1 MTLWFRTWQL
11 GVKSLLLH
19 PLRSLLTVLGIF
31 IGVASVIWLL
41 AIGEGISKKAQEQI
55 EGLGADNI
63 IVRSVKPPNES
74 LPDSRGPIPYGLTR
88 DDYYRLT
95 ETIPTI
101 DRALPIRELRR
112 QFRHN
117 DRLVDGRLVGC
128 TPEYAL
134 VTHLELDRG
143 HFISDAE
150 LEQKEKTC
158 ALAAEVADRLFP
170 FENPIGQSVRVEE
183 DYYTIVGV
191 MKPRD
196 STAGVGGS
204 LAAQDFTDD
213 VYIPISTLWTRIGD
227 IVVTRRSGSFEGEI
241 LQLTQITLRVDSVDH
256 VLATADVVRNVI
268 AGKHR
273 IADYAIT
280 VPLDLLEQAKT
291 TRLMFIVFMGLIA
304 AISLIVGGIGIM
316 NIMLAT
322 VTERTREIGIRRASA
337 PAQRHHPAIP
347 RRDDRAIDCRRA
359 DGRARR
365 LDMRTGNRLA
375 AQRSGVLLS
384 AGDGK
389 PARRRTHHL
398 AANRPLVDSDGLRH
412 LGGRRVDL
420 RALPGNPRR
429 GNGSHRGL
437 AARVGC
443 AHFPLAAL
451 GLPISISRSQ
461 ATAGRTRILPSPMRP
476 VRATSTIRRVI
487 SSTRASSTHS
497 VISTLGRNAS
507 EYSLPAY

>member
-1 MTLWFRTWQL
+1 MNFGLRTWAL

-55 EGLGADNI
+55 ESLGADNI

-74 LPDSRGPIPYGLTR
+74 IPDSRGPIPYGLKR
-88 DDYYRLT
+88 EDFDRLM
-95 ETIPTI
+95 TIKTI
-101 DRALPIRELRR
+101 DRGLKIRELRR

-128 TPEYAL
+128 TPEYAQ
-134 VTHLELDRG
+134 VTHLEVDRG

-158 ALAAEVADRLFP
+158 ALSAEVAERLFP
-170 FENPIGQSVRVEE
+170 FENPIGQSIRIEE
-183 DYYTIVGV
+183 DYYVVVGV
-191 MKPRD
+191 MKPRE

-241 LQLTQITLRVDSVDH
+241 LELSQVTLRVDKVDN
-256 VLATADVVRNVI
+256 VLATADVVRNI
-268 AGKHR
+268 ISAKHR
-273 IADYAIT
+273 IADYSIT

-304 AISLIVGGIGIM
+304 AISLVVGGIGIM

-322 VTERTREIGIRRASA
+322 VTERTREIGIRRALGAKRGDITRQFLVETIVLS
-337 PAQRHHPAIP
+337 IV
-347 RRDDRAIDCRRA
+347 
-359 DGRARR
+359 GG
-365 LDMRTGNRLA
+365 LTGVAGGLTCGMVTEA
-375 AQRSGVLLS
+375 ARSGMEYFFPQVMENLPEVVHTISPQIVPWSIPVAFGISVAVGVVFGLY
-384 AGDGK
+384 
-389 PARRRTHHL
+389 PATR
-398 AANRPLVDSDGLRH
+398 AAAMDPIEALRH
-412 LGGRRVDL
+412 
-420 RALPGNPRR
+420 
-429 GNGSHRGL
+429 
-437 AARVGC
+437 
-443 AHFPLAAL
+443 
-451 GLPISISRSQ
+451 
-461 ATAGRTRILPSPMRP
+461 
-476 VRATSTIRRVI
+476 
-487 SSTRASSTHS
+487 
-497 VISTLGRNAS
+497 
-507 EYSLPAY
+507 E